1 MLFKS
6 FVTFTVLANALAA
19 PLAHQH
25 HQHKEEKRAVHV
37 VTTTNVVVVTIGN
50 GDQTT
55 TFAAPSVAADSS
67 VSVSVNTEPPQ
78 NHPTTTQ
85 DVASASTYPSSTDG
99 SAASSSAA
107 ASSSSQAGSE
117 PSGGVGSGGA
127 KGITYSPYSD
137 NGGCKSESQIA
148 SEIAQ
153 LSGFNVIRLYG
164 VDCDQVSA
172 VLKAKTSSQKIFAG
186 IFDVSNIASG
196 IESLAEAV
204 KSCGSWDDIYT
215 VSIGNELVNAGS
227 ATPSQIKAYVDEGR
241 KALKAAGYT
250 GPVVSV
256 DTFIAVIN
264 NPDLCDYSDYMAV
277 NAHAFF
283 DGHVAA
289 ENSGAWV
296 LQQIQRV
303 WTACGGKKNVL
314 ITETGW
320 PSRGDSNGV
329 AVPSKSNQQAAISSI
344 KSSCGAS
351 ALLFTAF
358 NDLWKADGPYNA
370 EKYWGIYSN

>member
-25 HQHKEEKRAVHV
+25 PQHKEEKRAVHV

-55 TFAAPSVAADSS
+55 TFAAPSVAAESS

-153 LSGFNVIRLYG
+153 LSGFDVIRLYG

-186 IFDVSNIASG
+186 IFDVSSITSG

-227 ATPSQIKAYVDEGR
+227 ATPSQIKAYVEEGR

-264 NPDLCDYSDYMAV
+264 NPELCEYSDYMAV

-289 ENSGAWV
+289 ENSGPWV

-303 WTACGGKKNVL
+303 WTACSGKKNVL

-320 PSRGDSNGV
+320 PSKGD
-329 AVPSKSNQQAAISSI
+329 QQAAISSI

-351 ALLFTAF
+351 AILFTAF

>member
-37 VTTTNVVVVTIGN
+37 VTQTNVVVVTIGN
-50 GDQTT
+50 GEQTT
-55 TFAAPSVAADSS
+55 TFSAPTVAADSS
-67 VSVSVNTEPPQ
+67 VSVSVNTQPPQ

-85 DVASASTYPSSTDG
+85 DAVSASTAPASTDG
-99 SAASSSAA
+99 SAASPSSTE
-107 ASSSSQAGSE
+107 SGSE
-117 PSGGVGSGGA
+117 PSSGVGSGGA

-137 NGGCKSESQIA
+137 NGGCKSSSQIA
-148 SEIAQ
+148 SEVAQ
-153 LSGFNVIRLYG
+153 LSGFDIIRLYG

-172 VLKAKTSSQKIFAG
+172 VLKAKSSSQKIFAG
-186 IFDVSNIASG
+186 IFDVANIESG
-196 IESLAEAV
+196 IKTLADAV
-204 KSCGSWDDIYT
+204 KSNGGWDDVYT

-227 ATPSQIKAYVDEGR
+227 ATPSQIKSYVEQGK
-241 KALKAAGYT
+241 KALQAAGYN

-264 NPDLCDYSDYMAV
+264 NPELCDCSDYMAV

-289 ENSGAWV
+289 EDSGAWV

-320 PSRGDSNGV
+320 PSKGDSNGV
-329 AVPSKSNQQAAISSI
+329 AVPSKSNQQAAVSSI
-344 KSSCGAS
+344 KSTCGDS

-358 NDLWKADGPYNA
+358 NDFWKADGPYNA

>member
-153 LSGFNVIRLYG
+153 LSGFDVIRLYG

-204 KSCGSWDDIYT
+204 EACGSWDDI
-215 VSIGNELVNAGS
+215 
-227 ATPSQIKAYVDEGR
+227 
-241 KALKAAGYT
+241 
-250 GPVVSV
+250 
-256 DTFIAVIN
+256 
-264 NPDLCDYSDYMAV
+264 
-277 NAHAFF
+277 
-283 DGHVAA
+283 
-289 ENSGAWV
+289 
-296 LQQIQRV
+296 
-303 WTACGGKKNVL
+303 
-314 ITETGW
+314 
-320 PSRGDSNGV
+320 
-329 AVPSKSNQQAAISSI
+329 
-344 KSSCGAS
+344 
-351 ALLFTAF
+351 
-358 NDLWKADGPYNA
+358 
-370 EKYWGIYSN
+370 

>member
-153 LSGFNVIRLYG
+153 LSGFDVIRLYG

-204 KSCGSWDDIYT
+204 EACGSWDDIYT

-227 ATPSQIKAYVDEGR
+227 ATPSQIKAYVEEGR

-289 ENSGAWV
+289 ENSGPWV

-303 WTACGGKKNVL
+303 WTACSGKVTNKLLSVLLNLLVVPLLYYSLLSMTFGRPTVHTMLKN
-314 ITETGW
+314 TG
-320 PSRGDSNGV
+320 V
-329 AVPSKSNQQAAISSI
+329 
-344 KSSCGAS
+344 
-351 ALLFTAF
+351 FTLTKHI
-358 NDLWKADGPYNA
+358 NWL
-370 EKYWGIYSN
+370 